1 MSETLTL
8 AIVGHL
14 VGDYL
19 LQNDWM
25 ALNKK
30 SSSLHCAVHCAIWTA
45 CVCLA
50 AGWMPA
56 NTYNQITAQ
65 FILFALHFA
74 QDRTQ
79 VIAWWMD
86 TIGQKKFRTGP
97 CAPWSIIV
105 VDNVWHIVT
114 IALVARWLA

>member
-1 MSETLTL
+1 MNDTLTL

-30 SSSLHCAVHCAIWTA
+30 KPGLLGLMACWTHSAIWA
-45 CVCLA
+45 LSVCLF
-50 AGWMPA
+50 AGWSGWAEVLLMLA
-56 NTYNQITAQ
+56 
-65 FILFALHFA
+65 HFA
-74 QDRTQ
+74 QDRTN
-79 VIAWWMD
+79 VIAWWM
-86 TIGQKKFRTGP
+86 TRVNRQEKFLAPP
-97 CAPWSIIV
+97 CGPWSAIV

-114 IALVARWLA
+114 LFIVSKFVP